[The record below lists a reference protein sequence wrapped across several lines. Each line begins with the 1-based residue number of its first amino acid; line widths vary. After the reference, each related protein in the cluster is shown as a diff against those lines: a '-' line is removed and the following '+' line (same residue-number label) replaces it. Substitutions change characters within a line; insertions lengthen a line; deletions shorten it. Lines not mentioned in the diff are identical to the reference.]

1 MAPVRVLLADDHPVI
16 IEGLRAALVRHDVEV
31 VGQVECAQEVV
42 STYLE
47 AKPDVLVLDV
57 RFGPGPTGLDVARS
71 LRERAPAARIVF
83 YSQFDQDEVIREAY
97 RLGAAAFI
105 TKNTL
110 PAELA
115 AAIHAAAN
123 GKTYFL
129 PAIAERLALLGLR
142 GEESPRA
149 RLEARELDIFVQ
161 LATGATNNEIAE
173 RMGLSTKTISTI
185 AQAVK
190 EKLGVHRPAEITRL
204 AMRYGLI
211 EP

>member
-31 VGQVECAQEVV
+31 VGQVECAQQVV
-42 STYLE
+42 SAYLE

-161 LATGATNNEIAE
+161 LASGATNNEIAE

>member
-31 VGQVECAQEVV
+31 VGQVECAQQVV
-42 STYLE
+42 SAYLE

-115 AAIHAAAN
+115 SAIHAVAN

>member
-31 VGQVECAQEVV
+31 VGQVECAQQVV
-42 STYLE
+42 SAYLE

-115 AAIHAAAN
+115 AAIHAAAD

>member
-16 IEGLRAALVRHDVEV
+16 IEGLRAALVRHDLEV
-31 VGQVECAQEVV
+31 VGQVECAQDVV
-42 STYLE
+42 SAYLE

-71 LRERAPAARIVF
+71 LRERAPAARVVF

>member
-31 VGQVECAQEVV
+31 VGQVECAQQVV
-42 STYLE
+42 SAYLE

>member
-31 VGQVECAQEVV
+31 VGQVECAQQVV
-42 STYLE
+42 SAYLE

-115 AAIHAAAN
+115 SAIHAAAN

>member
-16 IEGLRAALVRHDVEV
+16 IDGLRAALGRHGVDV
-31 VGQVECAQEVV
+31 VGQVHRADEVV
-42 STYLE
+42 PAYQQH
-47 AKPDVLVLDV
+47 KPDVLILDV
-57 RFGPGPTGLDVARS
+57 RFGPGPTGLDVARD
-71 LRERAPAARIVF
+71 LLAKVPKARIVF

-97 RLGAAAFI
+97 RLGACAFI

-110 PAELA
+110 PADLA
-115 AAIHAAAN
+115 AAIASAAQ

-129 PAIAERLALLGLR
+129 PTIAERLALLGVR
-142 GEESPRA
+142 GEQSPRA
-149 RLEARELDIFVQ
+149 RLEPRELDIFVQ
-161 LATGATNNEIAE
+161 LASGATNIEIAD

-185 AQAVK
+185 VQSVK
-190 EKLGVHRPAEITRL
+190 EKLGVSRPAELTRL

>member
-31 VGQVECAQEVV
+31 VGQVECAQRVV
-42 STYLE
+42 SAYLE

-71 LRERAPAARIVF
+71 LRERAPAARVVF

>member
-31 VGQVECAQEVV
+31 VGQVECAQQVV
-42 STYLE
+42 SVYLE

-190 EKLGVHRPAEITRL
+190 EKLGVQRPAEITRL